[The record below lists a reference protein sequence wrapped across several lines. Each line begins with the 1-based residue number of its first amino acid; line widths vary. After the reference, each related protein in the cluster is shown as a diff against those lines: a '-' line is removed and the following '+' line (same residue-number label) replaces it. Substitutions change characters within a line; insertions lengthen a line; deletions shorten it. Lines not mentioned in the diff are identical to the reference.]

1 MEQSLSKI
9 RSMREVAQEAINYI
23 EGRKERNIVSLK
35 TRWEKFN
42 KQCMG
47 GIEPNTVYTIA
58 GISGTGKSSFVN
70 TMTTDLIDLNPS
82 EDIVILNFSLE
93 MVGFRQVGRTLSKKL
108 RKTTSTLYSSET
120 SLDDE
125 TFKMV
130 VNVSNQLKEYPIYF
144 IDNPDTPMQVEQTI
158 KDFYK
163 TYVKDKKKHFIIT
176 YDHTLLTKQVG
187 SVLETTAE
195 LERVFIQAKKLPMTS
210 VIQIA
215 QMNRNIES
223 SERINNPLSHYPM
236 RSDLSSSD
244 AMFQASDYVLV
255 MHRPEILNIQEYG
268 PNRLPTQ
275 NKIYMHMLKNRDAGK
290 PKTFSFTSKKNN
302 NNSKFFLNTGYTN
315 YSKAIDDIILA
326 DITKKN
332 SYLFGDNNYSYTI
345 DDEPII
351 LSGKLNNND
360 EFIKAANF
368 LANYKTYKKKYITLP
383 YELNKMYTL
392 SDGTRI
398 VFYDDEIQIGSL
410 FYKYS
415 DLNNLAFLNTIDEP
429 TKKIIININ
438 INLH

>member
-58 GISGTGKSSFVN
+58 GISGSGKSSFVN
-70 TMTTDLIDLNPS
+70 SLTTDLIDLNPS

-108 RKTTSTLYSSET
+108 RKTTSTLYSSEK

-125 TFKMV
+125 TFKMA

-290 PKTFSFTSKKNN
+290 PC
-302 NNSKFFLNTGYTN
+302 
-315 YSKAIDDIILA
+315 ILE
-326 DITKKN
+326 
-332 SYLFGDNNYSYTI
+332 F
-345 DDEPII
+345 E
-351 LSGKLNNND
+351 ND
-360 EFIKAANF
+360 LMF
-368 LANYKTYKKKYITLP
+368 
-383 YELNKMYTL
+383 
-392 SDGTRI
+392 
-398 VFYDDEIQIGSL
+398 
-410 FYKYS
+410 
-415 DLNNLAFLNTIDEP
+415 NNLIET
-429 TKKIIININ
+429 
-438 INLH
+438 